1 MAMATESIRQV
12 ADRRRKFLI
21 AVLLLLPSLILV
33 LGALL
38 VPLVELVQAS
48 FHRAELGQ
56 ILPGL
61 TFENY
66 RTVLFSPLYWEIY
79 VKTMGAAALVTAL
92 CAILG
97 YPVAAHLVRARQ
109 SWQPILF
116 FLIAAPLLIN
126 TVVRSY
132 GWLLILGRKGVVN
145 TILEQLGIIDQPLV
159 LTANYI
165 GLIVGS
171 TQVFLPFMIL
181 SVAASLQGIDRR
193 LLESA
198 DILGA
203 SPVYRFVTVE
213 LPLAAPGLMAGSV
226 LVFSLMLGAFV
237 TPLMLAGTAVK
248 YLSISV
254 YTDAL
259 VLFNLPRAIALSMIL
274 LVVVAA
280 IYGIQARVSR
290 KVVSVTP

>member
-1 MAMATESIRQV
+1 MAAASTQQT
-12 ADRRRKFLI
+12 ARRRRLLT
-21 AVLLLLPSLILV
+21 AALLLCPALALV
-33 LGALL
+33 LAILI
-38 VPLVELVQAS
+38 VPLVELIQAS
-48 FHRAELGQ
+48 FHRAEMGV
-56 ILPGL
+56 IKPGF
-61 TFENY
+61 TVENY
-66 RTVLFSPLYWEIY
+66 ETVLLSPLYWEIY
-79 VKTMGAAALVTAL
+79 AKTMGAAALVTAL

-97 YPVAAHLVRARQ
+97 YPVAAHLARARK
-109 SWQPILF
+109 SLQPILF

-132 GWLLILGRKGVVN
+132 GWLLMLGRKGVVN
-145 TILEQLGIIDQPLV
+145 TILEQLGIIDQPLA
-159 LTANYI
+159 LSANYI

-193 LLESA
+193 YLESA

-203 SPVYRFVTVE
+203 SPMYRFITVE
-213 LPLAAPGLMAGSV
+213 LPLAAPGLVAGSV

-237 TPLMLAGTAVK
+237 TPLMLGGTAVK

-274 LVVVAA
+274 LVVVAGVYA
-280 IYGIQARVSR
+280 VQARASR
-290 KVVSVTP
+290 KVGIGQP

>member
-1 MAMATESIRQV
+1 MTMAAASTQQT
-12 ADRRRKFLI
+12 ARRRRLLT
-21 AVLLLLPSLILV
+21 AALLLCPALALV
-33 LGALL
+33 LAILI
-38 VPLVELVQAS
+38 VPLVELIQAS
-48 FHRAELGQ
+48 FHRAEMGV
-56 ILPGL
+56 IKPGF
-61 TFENY
+61 TVENY
-66 RTVLFSPLYWEIY
+66 ETVLLSPLYWEIY
-79 VKTMGAAALVTAL
+79 AKTMGAAALVTAL

-97 YPVAAHLVRARQ
+97 YPVAAHLARARK
-109 SWQPILF
+109 SLQPILF

-132 GWLLILGRKGVVN
+132 GWLLMLGRKGVVN
-145 TILEQLGIIDQPLV
+145 TILEQLGIIDQPLA
-159 LTANYI
+159 LSANYI

-193 LLESA
+193 YLESA

-203 SPVYRFVTVE
+203 SPVYRFITVE
-213 LPLAAPGLMAGSV
+213 LPLAAPGLVAGSV

-237 TPLMLAGTAVK
+237 TPLMLGGTAVK

-274 LVVVAA
+274 LVVVAGVYA
-280 IYGIQARVSR
+280 VQARASR
-290 KVVSVTP
+290 KVGIGQP

>member
-1 MAMATESIRQV
+1 MGAASIQQT
-12 ADRRRKFLI
+12 AWRRRLMTAALLLCPALALVLAILI
-21 AVLLLLPSLILV
+21 A
-33 LGALL
+33 
-38 VPLVELVQAS
+38 PLVELVQAS
-48 FHRAELGQ
+48 FHRAEMGV
-56 ILPGL
+56 IKPGFTL
-61 TFENY
+61 ENY
-66 RTVLFSPLYWEIY
+66 ETVLFSPLYWEIY
-79 VKTMGAAALVTAL
+79 AKTMGAAALVTVL
-92 CAILG
+92 CAVLG
-97 YPVAAHLVRARQ
+97 YPVAAHLARARK
-109 SWQPILF
+109 SLQPILF

-132 GWLLILGRKGVVN
+132 GWLLMLGRKGVVN
-145 TILEQLGIIDQPLV
+145 TILEQLGIIDQPLA
-159 LTANYI
+159 LSANYI

-193 LLESA
+193 YLESA

-203 SPVYRFVTVE
+203 SPVYRFLTVE
-213 LPLAAPGLMAGSV
+213 LPLAAPGLVAGSV

-237 TPLMLAGTAVK
+237 TPLMLGGTAVK

-274 LVVVAA
+274 LVVVAG
-280 IYGIQARVSR
+280 IYALQARASR
-290 KVVSVTP
+290 KVGVGQP

>member
-1 MAMATESIRQV
+1 MV
-12 ADRRRKFLI
+12 A
-21 AVLLLLPSLILV
+21 ALLLCPALALILAI
-33 LGALL
+33 LI

-56 ILPGL
+56 ILPDL

-66 RTVLFSPLYWEIY
+66 RTVLLSPLYWEIY
-79 VKTMGAAALVTAL
+79 AKTMGAAALVTVL

-97 YPVAAHLVRARQ
+97 YPVAAHLARARK
-109 SWQPILF
+109 SRQPILF

-132 GWLLILGRKGVVN
+132 GWLLLLGRKGVVN
-145 TILEQLGIIDQPLV
+145 TILEQLGLIDQPLA
-159 LTANYI
+159 LSANYI

-203 SPVYRFVTVE
+203 SPVYRFLTVE
-213 LPLAAPGLMAGSV
+213 LPLAAPGLVAGSV

-237 TPLMLAGTAVK
+237 TPLMLGGTAVK

-274 LVVVAA
+274 LIVVAA
-280 IYGIQARVSR
+280 VYALQARASR
-290 KVVSVTP
+290 KVGVAQP

>member
-1 MAMATESIRQV
+1 MTMAAASTQQT
-12 ADRRRKFLI
+12 ARRHRLLT
-21 AVLLLLPSLILV
+21 AALLLCPALALV
-33 LGALL
+33 LAILI
-38 VPLVELVQAS
+38 VPLVELIQAS
-48 FHRAELGQ
+48 FHRAEMGV
-56 ILPGL
+56 IKPGF
-61 TFENY
+61 TVENY
-66 RTVLFSPLYWEIY
+66 ETVLLSPLYWEIY
-79 VKTMGAAALVTAL
+79 AKTMGAAALVTAL

-97 YPVAAHLVRARQ
+97 YPVAAHLARARK
-109 SWQPILF
+109 SLQPILF

-132 GWLLILGRKGVVN
+132 GWLLMLGRKGVVN
-145 TILEQLGIIDQPLV
+145 TILEQLGIIDQPLA
-159 LTANYI
+159 LSANYI

-193 LLESA
+193 YLESA

-203 SPVYRFVTVE
+203 SPVYRFITVE
-213 LPLAAPGLMAGSV
+213 LPLAAPGLVAGSV

-237 TPLMLAGTAVK
+237 TPLMLGGTAVK

-274 LVVVAA
+274 LVVVAGVYA
-280 IYGIQARVSR
+280 VQARASR
-290 KVVSVTP
+290 KVGIGQP

>member
-1 MAMATESIRQV
+1 MTMAAASTQQT
-12 ADRRRKFLI
+12 ARRRRLLT
-21 AVLLLLPSLILV
+21 AALLLCPALALV
-33 LGALL
+33 LAILI
-38 VPLVELVQAS
+38 VPLVELIQAS
-48 FHRAELGQ
+48 FHRAEMGV
-56 ILPGL
+56 IKPGF
-61 TFENY
+61 TVENY
-66 RTVLFSPLYWEIY
+66 ETVLLSPLYWEIY
-79 VKTMGAAALVTAL
+79 AKTMGAAALVTAL

-97 YPVAAHLVRARQ
+97 YPVAAHLARARK
-109 SWQPILF
+109 SLQPILF

-132 GWLLILGRKGVVN
+132 GWLLMLGRKGVVN
-145 TILEQLGIIDQPLV
+145 TILEQLGIIDQPLA
-159 LTANYI
+159 LSSNYI

-193 LLESA
+193 YLESA

-203 SPVYRFVTVE
+203 SPVYRFITVE
-213 LPLAAPGLMAGSV
+213 LPLAAPGLVAGSV

-237 TPLMLAGTAVK
+237 TPLMLGGTAVK

-274 LVVVAA
+274 LVVVAGVYA
-280 IYGIQARVSR
+280 VQARASR
-290 KVVSVTP
+290 KVGIGQP

>member
-1 MAMATESIRQV
+1 MATAPVSGLKTS
-12 ADRRRKFLI
+12 RRRRGLMV
-21 AVLLLLPSLILV
+21 AALLLCPALALILAI
-33 LGALL
+33 LI

-56 ILPGL
+56 ILPDL

-66 RTVLFSPLYWEIY
+66 RTVLLSPLYWEIY
-79 VKTMGAAALVTAL
+79 AKTMGAAALVTVL

-97 YPVAAHLVRARQ
+97 YPVAAHLARARK
-109 SWQPILF
+109 SRQPILF

-132 GWLLILGRKGVVN
+132 GWLLLLGRKGVVN
-145 TILEQLGIIDQPLV
+145 TILEQLGLIDQPLA
-159 LTANYI
+159 LSANYI

-203 SPVYRFVTVE
+203 SPVYRFLTVE
-213 LPLAAPGLMAGSV
+213 LPLAAPGLVAGSV

-237 TPLMLAGTAVK
+237 TPLMLGGTAVK

-274 LVVVAA
+274 LIVVAA
-280 IYGIQARVSR
+280 VYALQARASR
-290 KVVSVTP
+290 KVGVAQP

>member
-1 MAMATESIRQV
+1 MTMV
-12 ADRRRKFLI
+12 AASTQQTAWRRRLLTAALLLCPALALVLAILI
-21 AVLLLLPSLILV
+21 APLAELI
-33 LGALL
+33 
-38 VPLVELVQAS
+38 QAS
-48 FHRAELGQ
+48 FHRAEMGV
-56 ILPGL
+56 IKPGFTL
-61 TFENY
+61 ENY
-66 RTVLFSPLYWEIY
+66 ETVLFSPLYWEIY

-97 YPVAAHLVRARQ
+97 YPVAAHLARARK
-109 SWQPILF
+109 SLQPILF

-132 GWLLILGRKGVVN
+132 GWLLMLGRKGVVN
-145 TILEQLGIIDQPLV
+145 TILEQLGIIDQPLA
-159 LTANYI
+159 LSANYI

-193 LLESA
+193 YLESA

-203 SPVYRFVTVE
+203 SPVYRFLTVE
-213 LPLAAPGLMAGSV
+213 LPLAAPGLVAGSV

-237 TPLMLAGTAVK
+237 TPLMLGGTAVK

-274 LVVVAA
+274 LVVVAG
-280 IYGIQARVSR
+280 IYAVQARASR
-290 KVVSVTP
+290 KVGIGQP

>member
-1 MAMATESIRQV
+1 MAMAAASTQQSV
-12 ADRRRKFLI
+12 RRRRLLTAALLLCPALALVLAILI
-21 AVLLLLPSLILV
+21 A
-33 LGALL
+33 
-38 VPLVELVQAS
+38 PLVELIQAS
-48 FHRAELGQ
+48 FHRAEMGV
-56 ILPGL
+56 IKPGF
-61 TFENY
+61 TVENY
-66 RTVLFSPLYWEIY
+66 ETVLLSPLYWEIY
-79 VKTMGAAALVTAL
+79 AKTMGAAALVTVL
-92 CAILG
+92 CALLG
-97 YPVAAHLVRARQ
+97 YPVAAHLARARK
-109 SWQPILF
+109 SLQPILF

-132 GWLLILGRKGVVN
+132 GWLLMLGRKGVVN
-145 TILEQLGIIDQPLV
+145 TILEQLGIIDQPLA
-159 LTANYI
+159 LSANYI

-193 LLESA
+193 YLESA

-203 SPVYRFVTVE
+203 SPVYRFITVE
-213 LPLAAPGLMAGSV
+213 LPLAAPGLVAGSV

-237 TPLMLAGTAVK
+237 TPLMLGGTAVK

-274 LVVVAA
+274 LVVVAGVYA
-280 IYGIQARVSR
+280 VQARASR
-290 KVVSVTP
+290 KVGIGQP

>member
-1 MAMATESIRQV
+1 MTAALLLCPALALVPAI
-12 ADRRRKFLI
+12 LI
-21 AVLLLLPSLILV
+21 A
-33 LGALL
+33 
-38 VPLVELVQAS
+38 PLVELVQAS
-48 FHRAELGQ
+48 FHRAEMGV
-56 ILPGL
+56 IKPGFTL
-61 TFENY
+61 ENY
-66 RTVLFSPLYWEIY
+66 ETVLFSPLYWEIY
-79 VKTMGAAALVTAL
+79 AKTMGAAALVTVL
-92 CAILG
+92 CAVLG
-97 YPVAAHLVRARQ
+97 YPVAAHLARARK
-109 SWQPILF
+109 SLQPILF

-132 GWLLILGRKGVVN
+132 GWLLMLGRKGVVN
-145 TILEQLGIIDQPLV
+145 TILEQVGIIDQPLA
-159 LTANYI
+159 LSANYI

-193 LLESA
+193 YLESA

-203 SPVYRFVTVE
+203 SPVYRFLTVE
-213 LPLAAPGLMAGSV
+213 LPLAAPGLVAGSV

-237 TPLMLAGTAVK
+237 TPLMLGGTAVK

-274 LVVVAA
+274 LVVVAG
-280 IYGIQARVSR
+280 IYALQARASR
-290 KVVSVTP
+290 KVGVGQP

>member
-1 MAMATESIRQV
+1 MAAASTQQT
-12 ADRRRKFLI
+12 ARRRRLLT
-21 AVLLLLPSLILV
+21 AALLLCPALALV
-33 LGALL
+33 LAILI
-38 VPLVELVQAS
+38 VPLVELIQAS
-48 FHRAELGQ
+48 FHRAEMGV
-56 ILPGL
+56 IKPGF
-61 TFENY
+61 TVENY
-66 RTVLFSPLYWEIY
+66 ETVLLSPLYWEIY
-79 VKTMGAAALVTAL
+79 AKTMGAAALVTAL

-97 YPVAAHLVRARQ
+97 YPVAAHLARARK
-109 SWQPILF
+109 SLQPILF

-132 GWLLILGRKGVVN
+132 GWLLMLGRKGVVN
-145 TILEQLGIIDQPLV
+145 TILEQLGIIDQPLA
-159 LTANYI
+159 LSSNYI

-193 LLESA
+193 YLESA

-203 SPVYRFVTVE
+203 SPVYRFITVE
-213 LPLAAPGLMAGSV
+213 LPLAAPGLVAGSV

-237 TPLMLAGTAVK
+237 TPLMLGGTAVK

-274 LVVVAA
+274 LVVVAGVYA
-280 IYGIQARVSR
+280 VQARASR
-290 KVVSVTP
+290 KVGIGQP

>member
-1 MAMATESIRQV
+1 MTNAASTQERI
-12 ADRRRKFLI
+12 RRRRRLL
-21 AVLLLLPSLILV
+21 VTTLLLCPALALV
-33 LGALL
+33 LAILIM
-38 VPLVELVQAS
+38 PLAELVQAS

-56 ILPGL
+56 IKPGL
-61 TFENY
+61 TIENY
-66 RTVLFSPLYWEIY
+66 ETVLLSPLYWEIY
-79 VKTMGAAALVTAL
+79 AKTMGAAALVTAL

-97 YPVAAHLVRARQ
+97 YPVAAHLARARK
-109 SWQPILF
+109 SLQPVLF

-126 TVVRSY
+126 TVVRTY
-132 GWLLILGRKGVVN
+132 GWLLMLGRKGVVN
-145 TILEQLGIIDQPLV
+145 TILEQLGIIDQPLA
-159 LTANYI
+159 LSANYI

-181 SVAASLQGIDRR
+181 SVAASLQGIERR

-213 LPLAAPGLMAGSV
+213 LPLAAPGLVAGSV

-237 TPLMLAGTAVK
+237 TPLMLGGTAVK

-274 LVVVAA
+274 LIVVSAVYAL
-280 IYGIQARVSR
+280 QARASR
-290 KVVSVTP
+290 KVGIGQS

>member
-1 MAMATESIRQV
+1 MAAASTQQT
-12 ADRRRKFLI
+12 ARRRRLLT
-21 AVLLLLPSLILV
+21 AALLLCPALALV
-33 LGALL
+33 LAILI
-38 VPLVELVQAS
+38 VPLVELIQAS
-48 FHRAELGQ
+48 FHRAEMGV
-56 ILPGL
+56 IKPGF
-61 TFENY
+61 TVENY
-66 RTVLFSPLYWEIY
+66 ETVLLSPLYWEIY
-79 VKTMGAAALVTAL
+79 AKTMGAAALVTAL

-97 YPVAAHLVRARQ
+97 YPVAAHLARARK
-109 SWQPILF
+109 SLQPILF

-132 GWLLILGRKGVVN
+132 GWLLMLGRKGVVN
-145 TILEQLGIIDQPLV
+145 TILEQLGIIDQPLA
-159 LTANYI
+159 LSANYI

-193 LLESA
+193 YLESA

-203 SPVYRFVTVE
+203 SPVYRFITVE
-213 LPLAAPGLMAGSV
+213 LPLAAPGLVAGSV

-237 TPLMLAGTAVK
+237 TPLMLGGTAVK

-274 LVVVAA
+274 LVVVAGVYA
-280 IYGIQARVSR
+280 VQARASR
-290 KVVSVTP
+290 KVGIGQP